1 MVWSIRNTELTQA
14 ELLNVESLFALGNG
28 YIGVRG
34 NFEEGYAAGMNSI
47 RGTYL
52 NAFHD
57 VIPIPYGEKLHGFPS
72 TQQKLVNGIDAQGV
86 TILVGDAREPF
97 SLFTGTV
104 RSYDRRLQMD
114 DGVSVRSVHWVSPA
128 GQELKIT
135 FTRLVSFAVRELF
148 AVRVEIE
155 PISVVGPITVVST
168 VNGDVENYTAANDP
182 RVASGHARL
191 LRTVACGSQGEV
203 DYVVDET
210 SASGLRMSCATA
222 YAHSDALD
230 VERSAGDRAAT
241 YTARFDGSRAI
252 SFTKFN
258 VYTDTLRHGGDPLSA
273 GLRLAADVA
282 TVSFDEQLA
291 RQQDYLADFWKR
303 SDIVIDD
310 DRALQEGIRF
320 NLFQLLQSA
329 GQDAVSNIAAKG
341 LTGEGYEGHYFWDT
355 EIYMFPVFL
364 MTQPDIAKRLL
375 VYRHGILD
383 AARARARE
391 MGHKQGA
398 LYPWRTISGT
408 ECSSFFPSG
417 TAQYHISAD
426 IAYSYSQY
434 YMATED
440 NDFLWEYGA
449 EVLIETARLWIEI
462 GHYYD
467 GAFRIDEVTGPDEYT
482 CCVDNNYYTNAMAKH
497 NLRWAARSCR
507 TLAGLDA
514 DRYAAFAAKLGVTEA
529 EIEAWSEAADS
540 MLLPY
545 DEALNINPQDD
556 TFLRK
561 QVWDFE
567 NTPESHYPLLLHY
580 HPLTIYRYQVCKQA
594 DTVLAHFLLEDE
606 QPLDTIRSSYD
617 YYEKITT
624 HDSSLSTCIF
634 SIMASKVGYA
644 EKAYDYF
651 KETARL
657 DLDNTHGNTKDG
669 LHLANMGGT
678 WMAIV
683 FGFAGARIKETHL
696 ALAPAIPAAW
706 HRYAFKMQYKGRTID
721 VEITKA
727 EVRLTLSEGEAMS
740 VRLYGQDV
748 SLEPGTLFARAL
760 VVPAEEGAIAG

>member
-1 MVWSIRNTELTQA
+1 MVWSIRKTELAQA
-14 ELLNVESLFALGNG
+14 ELLHNESLFALGNG

-34 NFEEGYAAGMNSI
+34 NFEEGYMPGMNSI

-57 VIPIPYGEKLHGFPS
+57 VIPIPYGEKLHAFPS
-72 TQQKLVNGIDAQGV
+72 TQQKLVNGIDAQSV
-86 TILVGDAREPF
+86 TILVGDKREPF
-97 SLFTGTV
+97 SLFEGTIH
-104 RSYDRRLQMD
+104 SYDRRLQMD
-114 DGVSVRSVHWVSPA
+114 EGLAVRSVHWTSPS
-128 GQELKIT
+128 GQELKVT
-135 FTRLVSFAVRELF
+135 FTRLVSFALRELF
-148 AVRVEIE
+148 AIQIGIE
-155 PISVVGPITVVST
+155 PVSVAGPITIVST
-168 VNGDVENYTAANDP
+168 VNGDVENYTASGDP
-182 RVASGHARL
+182 RVAASHAKL
-191 LRTVACGSQGEV
+191 LRTVACGLQDGI
-203 DYVVDET
+203 DYVVNET

-222 YAHSDALD
+222 YAHSDAAS
-230 VERSAGDRAAT
+230 VERSHHDRSAT
-241 YTARFDGSRAI
+241 YTARFDSARTVT
-252 SFTKFN
+252 FTKLN
-258 VYTDTLRHGGDPLSA
+258 VYTDTLRHGADPLSA
-273 GLRLAADVA
+273 GLRLAADA
-282 TVSFDEQLA
+282 LSVSFAEQLA
-291 RQQDYLADFWKR
+291 RQRNYLADFWKR
-303 SDIVIDD
+303 SDIAIED
-310 DRALQEGIRF
+310 DRELQEGIRF
-320 NLFQLLQSA
+320 NLYQLLQSA

-364 MTQPDIAKRLL
+364 MTQPQIAKRLL

-383 AARARARE
+383 AARDRARE
-391 MGHKQGA
+391 MGHKKGA

-434 YMATED
+434 YMATQD

-449 EVLIETARLWIEI
+449 EVLVETARLWLEI
-462 GHYYD
+462 GHYHD
-467 GAFRIDEVTGPDEYT
+467 GSFRIDEVTGPDEYT

-497 NLRWAARSCR
+497 NLHWAARSCR
-507 TLAGLDA
+507 ILAAQDAQRYRALAG
-514 DRYAAFAAKLGVTEA
+514 KLGVTEP
-529 EIEAWSEAADS
+529 EIDAWLEAAEA

-545 DEALNINPQDD
+545 DEALDINPQDD

-561 QVWDFE
+561 KVWDFD
-567 NTPESHYPLLLHY
+567 NTPEAHYPLLLHY

-606 QPLDTIRSSYD
+606 QPLDTIRNSFD

-644 EKAYDYF
+644 EKAYEYF

-683 FGFAGARIKETHL
+683 FGFAGARVKDTHL
-696 ALAPAIPAAW
+696 AIAPAIPAVW
-706 HRYAFKMQYKGRTID
+706 NRYAFKMQYKGRTIAVD
-721 VEITKA
+721 IRKA
-727 EVRLTLSEGEAMS
+727 DVRLTLDAGDELSI
-740 VRLYGQDV
+740 RLYDQDV
-748 SLEPGTLFARAL
+748 RLEPGETVAAPLKA
-760 VVPAEEGAIAG
+760 

>member
-1 MVWSIRNTELTQA
+1 MTWSIRNAELTQA
-14 ELLNVESLFALGNG
+14 ELLNNESIFALGNG
-28 YIGVRG
+28 YLGVRG
-34 NFEEGYAAGMNSI
+34 NFEEGYAPGMSSI

-57 VIPIPYGEKLHGFPS
+57 VITIPYGEKLHAFPS
-72 TQQKLVNGIDAQGV
+72 TQQKLVNGIDAQSV
-86 TILVGDAREPF
+86 AILVGDKQEPF

-104 RSYDRRLQMD
+104 RSFERELKLDAGCAVRRA
-114 DGVSVRSVHWVSPA
+114 HWISPE

-135 FTRLVSFAVRELF
+135 FTRLVSFEVRELF
-148 AVRVEIE
+148 AIHIEIE
-155 PISVVGPITVVST
+155 PISVQGPITIIST
-168 VNGDVENYTAANDP
+168 VNGNVENYTAANDP
-182 RVASGHARL
+182 RVASGHAKL
-191 LRTVACGSQGEV
+191 LRTVASGTDRQV
-203 DYVVDET
+203 DYVVNET
-210 SASGLRMSCATA
+210 SASGLRMSCATS
-222 YAHSDALD
+222 YSHSDAI
-230 VERSAGDRAAT
+230 EAQRSAHENSVA
-241 YTARFDGSRAI
+241 YTAGFDSSRAI
-252 SFTKFN
+252 VFTKWN
-258 VYTDTLRHGGDPLSA
+258 VYTDTLRHGADPLSA
-273 GLRLAADVA
+273 GKTIATEAAAIPFGDY
-282 TVSFDEQLA
+282 LA
-291 RQQDYLADFWKR
+291 RQQAYLADFWER
-303 SDIVIDD
+303 SDIVIND
-310 DRALQEGIRF
+310 DRQLQEGIRF
-320 NLFQLLQSA
+320 NLYQLLQSA
-329 GQDAVSNIAAKG
+329 GQDAYSNIAAKG

-364 MTQPDIAKRLL
+364 LTQPAIAKQLL
-375 VYRHGILD
+375 IYRHGILD

-391 MGHKQGA
+391 MGHTKGA

-440 NDFLWEYGA
+440 NDFLWRYGA
-449 EVLIETARLWIEI
+449 EVLIETARLWIDI
-462 GHYYD
+462 GHDYD
-467 GAFRIDEVTGPDEYT
+467 GKFHIDEVTGPDEYT
-482 CCVDNNYYTNAMAKH
+482 CCVDNNYYTNAMAKN
-497 NLRWAARSCR
+497 NLHWAARACR
-507 TLAGLDA
+507 TLSQLDA
-514 DRYAAFAAKLGVTEA
+514 DRYNALAEKLGVAEA
-529 EIEAWSEAADS
+529 EIDGWVRAAEA

-561 QVWDFE
+561 RVWDFD
-567 NTPESHYPLLLHY
+567 NTPEQNYPLLLHY

-606 QPLDTIRSSYD
+606 QRLDTIRSSYD

-683 FGFAGARIKETHL
+683 FGFAGARVKETHL
-696 ALAPAIPAAW
+696 ALAPTIPAAW
-706 HRYAFKMQYKGRTID
+706 NEYEFKMQYKGRTIG
-721 VEITKA
+721 VRITKT
-727 EVRLTLSEGEAMS
+727 EVRLTLAEGDALR
-740 VRLYGQDV
+740 VRLYDRDV
-748 SLEPGTLFARAL
+748 SLEPRATYTQAL
-760 VVPAEEGAIAG
+760 QS

>member
-1 MVWSIRNTELTQA
+1 MSWSIRSAELTQA
-14 ELLNVESLFALGNG
+14 ELLNNESIFALGNG

-34 NFEEGYAAGMNSI
+34 NFEEGYAPGMNSI

-57 VIPIPYGEKLHGFPS
+57 VITIPYGEKLHGFPG
-72 TQQKLVNGIDAQGV
+72 TQQKLVNGIDAQSV
-86 TILVGDAREPF
+86 TILVGDKREPF

-104 RSYDRRLQMD
+104 RSFERALNMD
-114 DGVSVRSVHWVSPA
+114 AGSAVRSVHWVSPE
-128 GQELKIT
+128 GQELKVS

-148 AVRVEIE
+148 AIHIEIE
-155 PISVVGPITVVST
+155 PISVQGPITIVST
-168 VNGDVENYTAANDP
+168 INGDVENYTAANDP
-182 RVASGHARL
+182 RVASGHAKL
-191 LRTVACGSQGEV
+191 LRTVSSGTAQDV

-222 YAHSDALD
+222 YSHSDAIA
-230 VERSAGDRAAT
+230 VERAADERSVM
-241 YTARFDGSRAI
+241 YTARFDGGRPLF
-252 SFTKFN
+252 FTKRN
-258 VYTDTLRHGGDPLSA
+258 IYTDTLRHGADPLSA
-273 GLRLAADVA
+273 GLRIASEAASA
-282 TVSFDEQLA
+282 PFSEQLA
-291 RQQDYLADFWKR
+291 RQRAYVADFWKR
-303 SDIVIDD
+303 SDIVIGDD
-310 DRALQEGIRF
+310 ARLQEGIRF
-320 NLFQLLQSA
+320 NLYQLLQSA
-329 GQDAVSNIAAKG
+329 GQDAHSNIAAKG

-364 MTQPDIAKRLL
+364 MTQPAIAKQLL
-375 VYRHGILD
+375 IYRHGILD
-383 AARARARE
+383 FARARARE

-440 NDFLWEYGA
+440 NDFLWQYGA

-467 GAFRIDEVTGPDEYT
+467 GAFHIDEVTGPDEYT

-507 TLAGLDA
+507 TLSRLDA
-514 DRYAAFAAKLGVTEA
+514 DRFGALAEKLGVTEEEILGWDRAA
-529 EIEAWSEAADS
+529 EA

-545 DEALNINPQDD
+545 DEALDINPQDD

-561 QVWDFE
+561 QVWDFD
-567 NTPESHYPLLLHY
+567 NTPEEHYPLLLHY

-606 QPLDTIRSSYD
+606 QRLDTIRSSYD

-683 FGFAGARIKETHL
+683 FGFAGVRIKDTHL

-706 HRYAFKMQYKGRTID
+706 DRYEFKIQYKGRTID
-721 VEITKA
+721 VRITKA
-727 EVRLTLSEGEAMS
+727 EAQLTLSEGDALQ
-740 VRLYGQDV
+740 VRLYDRDIA
-748 SLEPGTLFARAL
+748 LEPGKAY
-760 VVPAEEGAIAG
+760 VQAIQS